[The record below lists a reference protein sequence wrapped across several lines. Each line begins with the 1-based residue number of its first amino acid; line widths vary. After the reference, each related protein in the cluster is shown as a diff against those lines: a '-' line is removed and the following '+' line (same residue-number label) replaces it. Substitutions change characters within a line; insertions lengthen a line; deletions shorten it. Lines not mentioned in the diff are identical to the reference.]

1 MTGRVTPH
9 QLAQALGL
17 PPPTDEQAAVI
28 AAPPGPTLV
37 VAGAGAGKTETMAA
51 RVVWMVANGLV
62 LPDEV
67 LGLTF
72 TRKAAQQLTARI
84 RTRLARLAGAPL
96 LRELDPSGRLR
107 AQLTGAEPEIS
118 TYHSYAGRL
127 LTEHG
132 LLLPVEPSAALLTV
146 TQLWQLAHQ
155 VVRAWDGDLETDRTP
170 VSVTEAVLALSGQ
183 LAEHLVEPEELAEAH
198 TELAKLVHT
207 LPPGPRQRGG
217 PSQTLLNIVQ
227 VQRERVALLPL
238 VQQLSE
244 ALRRRG
250 ALDFGAQMSLA
261 ARLAAEHPE
270 VAAAERARFRL
281 VLLDEYQDTGH
292 AQRVL
297 LSALFGGAPGDV
309 RPGTDDSRG
318 EDDDRPHAD
327 VSSGSQWVARADGPG
342 SVGESLTSGAANPNA
357 PGSPSSPTGGSGDS
371 ADGATPGESN
381 PAVRDPQS
389 SHAEEFRLDVR
400 PSGAP
405 HDAVRD
411 DDGPSAD
418 TPAVQPD
425 PSIPQRPSSAAGAPD
440 PVADRPSSSAA
451 ALDGIVDQAAPARR
465 APHSAAGS
473 NRLSQSGPLS
483 AAEDSVQSAPQRVG
497 VDDREGQA
505 RFDGAHDPHA
515 VARRADQHSHE
526 TQRLAVTAVGD
537 PMQSIYGW
545 RGASAANLPRFATD
559 FPSAPGVPAPTLSLL
574 TSWRNPPEA
583 LALANLVAEPLRRK
597 ATEGGGV
604 TVDALRAKPGAGP
617 GVVALALTG
626 TVADER
632 EWVAE
637 RIAAEWAA
645 RRAAGQQPPTS
656 AVLVRRNADAAP
668 LAEALR
674 AQGLPVEI
682 VGLGGLLATPEVAD
696 VVATLRLI
704 AEPGSGSAAMRVL
717 TGARWR
723 IGVADIAA
731 LARRARD
738 LSIRRPGAESPAE
751 IGDGA
756 ALDEALREV
765 APEPAEQAGL
775 ADAIADPGPPERY
788 SPSGFARIEALGREL
803 AALRERSGQP
813 LAELVADVE
822 RTIGV
827 GVETQTRRAMAGTGA
842 GREHLD
848 AFAEVVAG
856 YAAETGA
863 SLGGLLAFLAAAEEV
878 ENGLEPGEVEVAK
891 DRVQVLTVHAA
902 KGLEWEIVAVPH
914 VVDGVFPSKVG
925 SGTWLGALAELPT
938 SLRGDRQ
945 QDDAAE
951 GVPVL
956 ELSDLYDRADLDRAI
971 KAHKEALE
979 RRRID
984 EERRLFYVA
993 LTRTE
998 RVLLVSAHYW
1008 AETGSTPK
1016 GPSDFLL
1023 ELKAA
1028 HEDPASPAHD
1038 VLTID
1043 RWDDPPAADA
1053 VNPFTDNPATAEW
1066 PRDPLGPR
1074 RDPIEQGAALVRA
1087 ALADL
1092 RARPAESGRPP
1103 GVAARNRSA
1112 GSVRAEMPPGDSPGF
1127 ADEPG
1132 HHTPA
1137 GGSGSAAGPA
1147 NGAFEQPQ
1155 FPDDSA
1161 YYPPEMPG
1169 SEGGSGNYPPEDAP
1183 GSVGEPGHELPVGGS
1198 GFADGSVHHRPGDG
1212 PGSVHGA
1219 TSNASR
1225 DESDSAEESA
1235 YHRPGRPGSADGSGY
1250 YPPED
1255 RRGSLDE
1262 PGYNPPAD
1270 EPSFADDSNYYPP
1283 DDEYPPDDFAD
1294 EFEFTSIEYADPY
1307 ADIEPYFGTAPDPV
1321 EEYLSAD
1328 EPAFGATGFAP
1339 PPPED
1344 LYRPEH
1350 THPVSDPDDPEGW
1363 AADVDALLAEHH
1375 AAAVTDEVVEL
1386 PGQIAATALVELRA
1400 DPAKLAARLRRP
1412 LPYPPNPL
1420 ARRGTAFHAW
1430 VQRWFGS
1437 TRLLGLDELPGAA
1450 DGGAADAS
1458 LDAELSAMQEA
1469 FLNSRWA
1476 DRSPIE
1482 VEIPFET
1489 SIAGTVIRGRMD
1501 AVFAEPGGRWI
1512 VVDWKTGA
1520 EPSAAEEPAVAMQ
1533 LAVYRLAWARLMAA
1547 REGRPEH
1554 EMLPRIGAAFH
1565 YVRTGRTI
1573 APANLAGPDELA
1585 ELIRNAAP
1593 AGSPPAPA

>member
-1 MTGRVTPH
+1 MNGRVTPH

-132 LLLPVEPSAALLTV
+132 LLLPVEPSATLLTE

-155 VVRAWDGDLETDRTP
+155 VVRTWDGDLETERTP

-227 VQRERVALLPL
+227 VQQERVALLPL
-238 VQQLSE
+238 VHQLTE

-297 LSALFGGAPGDV
+297 LAALFGGAPDATPRHGPRDAHEVSRVPGGDSAPAAAHEAHVDSSV
-309 RPGTDDSRG
+309 RELWS
-318 EDDDRPHAD
+318 
-327 VSSGSQWVARADGPG
+327 
-342 SVGESLTSGAANPNA
+342 
-357 PGSPSSPTGGSGDS
+357 S
-371 ADGATPGESN
+371 ADGAFD
-381 PAVRDPQS
+381 PAAD
-389 SHAEEFRLDVR
+389 RLAQG
-400 PSGAP
+400 GAP
-405 HDAVRD
+405 HSIMGQRD
-411 DDGPSAD
+411 S
-418 TPAVQPD
+418 
-425 PSIPQRPSSAAGAPD
+425 
-440 PVADRPSSSAA
+440 DRPPHSTP
-451 ALDGIVDQAAPARR
+451 GVGAAPGDSAR
-465 APHSAAGS
+465 G
-473 NRLSQSGPLS
+473 
-483 AAEDSVQSAPQRVG
+483 VQSRRVDANEAMG
-497 VDDREGQA
+497 EGQPQFA
-505 RFDGAHDPHA
+505 GAHDPHA
-515 VARRADQHSHE
+515 APSRDQRSRPHDG
-526 TQRLAVTAVGD
+526 QRLAVTAVGD

-559 FPSAPGVPAPTLSLL
+559 FPTAPGVPAPTLALL

-597 ATEGGGV
+597 AIEGGGV
-604 TVDALRAKPGAGP
+604 TVDALRAKPDAGP
-617 GVVALALTG
+617 GEVALALTD
-626 TVADER
+626 TVAGER

-637 RIAAEWAA
+637 RIAAQWAA
-645 RRAAGQQPPTS
+645 RRAAQQQPPTS

-696 VVATLRLI
+696 IVATLRLV

-723 IGVADIAA
+723 VGVADIAA
-731 LARRARD
+731 LARRARS
-738 LSIRRPGAESPAE
+738 LSIRRPGSEAGAE
-751 IGDGA
+751 IADGA
-756 ALDEALREV
+756 TLDEALRDV

-775 ADAIADPGPPERY
+775 ADAIADPGPPGQY
-788 SPSGFARIEALGREL
+788 SAAGFARIEALGREL

-856 YAAETGA
+856 YAADTGA

-914 VVDGVFPSKVG
+914 VVEGVFPSKVG

-956 ELSDLYDRADLDRAI
+956 DLTDLYDRADLDRAI

-993 LTRTE
+993 VTRTE

-1023 ELKAA
+1023 ELKHA
-1028 HEDPASPAHD
+1028 HEDPGSPTYD
-1038 VLTID
+1038 VLAVD

-1066 PRDPLGPR
+1066 PRDPLSTR

-1087 ALADL
+1087 ALADQ
-1092 RARPAESGRPP
+1092 RARPAD
-1103 GVAARNRSA
+1103 A
-1112 GSVRAEMPPGDSPGF
+1112 GAG
-1127 ADEPG
+1127 AHQTTEP
-1132 HHTPA
+1132 
-1137 GGSGSAAGPA
+1137 
-1147 NGAFEQPQ
+1147 
-1155 FPDDSA
+1155 
-1161 YYPPEMPG
+1161 
-1169 SEGGSGNYPPEDAP
+1169 
-1183 GSVGEPGHELPVGGS
+1183 
-1198 GFADGSVHHRPGDG
+1198 
-1212 PGSVHGA
+1212 
-1219 TSNASR
+1219 
-1225 DESDSAEESA
+1225 
-1235 YHRPGRPGSADGSGY
+1235 
-1250 YPPED
+1250 
-1255 RRGSLDE
+1255 RR
-1262 PGYNPPAD
+1262 
-1270 EPSFADDSNYYPP
+1270 
-1283 DDEYPPDDFAD
+1283 
-1294 EFEFTSIEYADPY
+1294 
-1307 ADIEPYFGTAPDPV
+1307 
-1321 EEYLSAD
+1321 
-1328 EPAFGATGFAP
+1328 
-1339 PPPED
+1339 
-1344 LYRPEH
+1344 
-1350 THPVSDPDDPEGW
+1350 
-1363 AADVDALLAEHH
+1363 
-1375 AAAVTDEVVEL
+1375 
-1386 PGQIAATALVELRA
+1386 
-1400 DPAKLAARLRRP
+1400 
-1412 LPYPPNPL
+1412 
-1420 ARRGTAFHAW
+1420 
-1430 VQRWFGS
+1430 
-1437 TRLLGLDELPGAA
+1437 
-1450 DGGAADAS
+1450 
-1458 LDAELSAMQEA
+1458 
-1469 FLNSRWA
+1469 
-1476 DRSPIE
+1476 
-1482 VEIPFET
+1482 
-1489 SIAGTVIRGRMD
+1489 
-1501 AVFAEPGGRWI
+1501 
-1512 VVDWKTGA
+1512 
-1520 EPSAAEEPAVAMQ
+1520 
-1533 LAVYRLAWARLMAA
+1533 
-1547 REGRPEH
+1547 
-1554 EMLPRIGAAFH
+1554 
-1565 YVRTGRTI
+1565 
-1573 APANLAGPDELA
+1573 GPDE
-1585 ELIRNAAP
+1585 E
-1593 AGSPPAPA
+1593 GVV

>member
-1 MTGRVTPH
+1 MNARVTPH

-17 PPPTDEQAAVI
+17 PPPTGEQAAVI

-132 LLLPVEPSAALLTV
+132 LLLPVEPSATLLTQ

-155 VVRAWDGDLETDRTP
+155 VVRTWDGDLETERTP

-207 LPPGPRQRGG
+207 LPAGPRQRGG

-227 VQRERVALLPL
+227 VQQERVALLPL
-238 VQQLSE
+238 VHQLTE

-297 LSALFGGAPGDV
+297 LAALFGGAPDATPRHGPHDAHEV
-309 RPGTDDSRG
+309 SRVP
-318 EDDDRPHAD
+318 D
-327 VSSGSQWVARADGPG
+327 
-342 SVGESLTSGAANPNA
+342 
-357 PGSPSSPTGGSGDS
+357 GDS
-371 ADGATPGESN
+371 ALTAGRHSPRTQRAAHGRNVGDPLSDGTSSDSATGDASPDAAAPADSGERDGHSGTGEPSSATGETGPLSPGVGGDQLDVSTTARE
-381 PAVRDPQS
+381 PHDIVRDPATPIGGTSAPAAAREAHVGS
-389 SHAEEFRLDVR
+389 S
-400 PSGAP
+400 
-405 HDAVRD
+405 VRD
-411 DDGPSAD
+411 LWLSAD
-418 TPAVQPD
+418 GVFDPAAD
-425 PSIPQRPSSAAGAPD
+425 RSGSAAGPAAAADEAHVGSSVRDLWLSADGVFD
-440 PVADRPSSSAA
+440 PATDRLAQGGHAAHSVARQREPDRPPHSTP
-451 ALDGIVDQAAPARR
+451 GVGAAPGDSARGVQSRR
-465 APHSAAGS
+465 ADA
-473 NRLSQSGPLS
+473 N
-483 AAEDSVQSAPQRVG
+483 DTMV
-497 VDDREGQA
+497 EGQPQFA
-505 RFDGAHDPHA
+505 GAHDPHA
-515 VARRADQHSHE
+515 APGRDQRSRPHDG
-526 TQRLAVTAVGD
+526 QRLAVTAVGD

-559 FPSAPGVPAPTLSLL
+559 FPTAPGVPAPTLALL

-597 ATEGGGV
+597 AIEGGGV
-604 TVDALRAKPGAGP
+604 TVDALRAKPDAGP
-617 GVVALALTG
+617 GEVALALTE
-626 TVADER
+626 TVAGER

-637 RIAAEWAA
+637 RIAAQWAA
-645 RRAAGQQPPTS
+645 RRAAQQQPPTS

-696 VVATLRLI
+696 IVATLRLI

-723 IGVADIAA
+723 VGVADIAA

-738 LSIRRPGAESPAE
+738 LSIRRPGSEAGAE
-751 IGDGA
+751 IADGA
-756 ALDEALREV
+756 TLDEALRDV

-775 ADAIADPGPPERY
+775 ADAIADPGSPEQY
-788 SPSGFARIEALGREL
+788 SAAGFARIEALGREL

-856 YAAETGA
+856 YAADTGA

-914 VVDGVFPSKVG
+914 VVEGVFPSKVG

-956 ELSDLYDRADLDRAI
+956 DLTDLYDRADLDRAI

-1023 ELKAA
+1023 ELKHA
-1028 HEDPASPAHD
+1028 HEDTGSPAYD
-1038 VLTID
+1038 VLAID

-1066 PRDPLGPR
+1066 PRDPLSTR

-1092 RARPAESGRPP
+1092 RARPA
-1103 GVAARNRSA
+1103 
-1112 GSVRAEMPPGDSPGF
+1112 D
-1127 ADEPG
+1127 
-1132 HHTPA
+1132 
-1137 GGSGSAAGPA
+1137 AGPDTHETAEPRPVLDEEGLVPPEGEVSPREGEVPLWEGEVPPPVGKARAREKEVPPLEGEVSPA
-1147 NGAFEQPQ
+1147 NAEAPPSSDAEVLSADAQASPAAAEVPLGDAEASPADAEVLSADAEASPPNTEAAY
-1155 FPDDSA
+1155 PDD
-1161 YYPPEMPG
+1161 
-1169 SEGGSGNYPPEDAP
+1169 
-1183 GSVGEPGHELPVGGS
+1183 
-1198 GFADGSVHHRPGDG
+1198 
-1212 PGSVHGA
+1212 
-1219 TSNASR
+1219 
-1225 DESDSAEESA
+1225 
-1235 YHRPGRPGSADGSGY
+1235 
-1250 YPPED
+1250 
-1255 RRGSLDE
+1255 
-1262 PGYNPPAD
+1262 PA
-1270 EPSFADDSNYYPP
+1270 YYPP
-1283 DDEYPPDDFAD
+1283 DDEFPPDELADDFD
-1294 EFEFTSIEYADPY
+1294 FMTEYADPY
-1307 ADIEPYFGTAPDPV
+1307 ADIEPYFGAAPDPV

-1328 EPAFGATGFAP
+1328 DPVFAASGFAP
-1339 PPPED
+1339 PPPD
-1344 LYRPEH
+1344 DPYRLGH
-1350 THPVSDPDDPEGW
+1350 TQPAPDPDDPEGW
-1363 AADVDALLAEHH
+1363 AADVDALLAEHQ
-1375 AAAVTDEVVEL
+1375 AAAVAAAEVEL

-1450 DGGAADAS
+1450 DGAADAG
-1458 LDAELSAMQEA
+1458 LDAELTAMQEA

-1501 AVFAEPGGRWI
+1501 AVFAEPGGRWT

-1520 EPSAAEEPAVAMQ
+1520 EPGAAEEPAVAMQ

-1547 REGRPEH
+1547 REGRPEQ
-1554 EMLPRIGAAFH
+1554 EMLHRVGAAFH

-1573 APANLAGPDELA
+1573 APVNLAGPEELA

-1593 AGSPPAPA
+1593 AGSPPAPE

>member
-1 MTGRVTPH
+1 MTGGRVTPQ

-51 RVVWMVANGLV
+51 RVVWMVANRIV
-62 LPDEV
+62 RPDEV

-96 LRELDPSGRLR
+96 LRELDPTGQLR
-107 AQLTGAEPEIS
+107 AELSGAEPEIS

-132 LLLPVEPSAALLTV
+132 LLLPVEPSATLLTE

-155 VVRAWDGDLETDRTP
+155 VVRTWDGDLDTDRTP

-183 LAEHLVEPEELAEAH
+183 LAEHLVEPEQLAEAH
-198 TELAKLVHT
+198 TELEKLVYT
-207 LPPGPRQRGG
+207 LPAGPRQRGG

-238 VQQLSE
+238 VHELSE

-297 LSALFGGAPGDV
+297 LAALFGGEQERATGSESRAGDFPIRPAAYGPDSDPPLPDVRVTRADTRDPDSPPRAGGSNMHSDQETRVARSERPGADGRDIAPLPVDPTALVAQRDPNFETGAASSFSDKRKVHSHPPPDTQLRQAGATNPDLSAPEPGRVMPYSAAEGRLSISPLGNAAPSRGDTQDLPFGSSVGDV
-309 RPGTDDSRG
+309 QSRG
-318 EDDDRPHAD
+318 GDAHDLPF
-327 VSSGSQWVARADGPG
+327 GS
-342 SVGESLTSGAANPNA
+342 SVGDVQSRGGDAHDLPF
-357 PGSPSSPTGGSGDS
+357 GSSVGDVQSRGGDAHFDPPTRE
-371 ADGATPGESN
+371 GES
-381 PAVRDPQS
+381 
-389 SHAEEFRLDVR
+389 
-400 PSGAP
+400 
-405 HDAVRD
+405 
-411 DDGPSAD
+411 
-418 TPAVQPD
+418 
-425 PSIPQRPSSAAGAPD
+425 QRAGAHD
-440 PVADRPSSSAA
+440 
-451 ALDGIVDQAAPARR
+451 ARR
-465 APHSAAGS
+465 AHPTRDAPSSRIGSDARPPDPGAA
-473 NRLSQSGPLS
+473 R
-483 AAEDSVQSAPQRVG
+483 
-497 VDDREGQA
+497 
-505 RFDGAHDPHA
+505 
-515 VARRADQHSHE
+515 
-526 TQRLAVTAVGD
+526 RLAVTAVGD

-545 RGASAANLPRFATD
+545 RGASAANLPRFASD
-559 FPSAPGVPAPTLSLL
+559 FPSAPGVPAPTLALL

-597 ATEGGGV
+597 AIEGGGV
-604 TVDALRAKPGAGP
+604 TVDALRAKPDAGP
-617 GVVALALTG
+617 GVVALALTE
-626 TVADER
+626 TVAAER

-645 RRAAGQQPPTS
+645 RRADQQPPPTS

-696 VVATLRLI
+696 IVATLRLI
-704 AEPGSGSAAMRVL
+704 AEPGSGTAAMRVL

-738 LSIRRPGAESPAE
+738 LSIRRPGSDTPAE
-751 IGDGA
+751 IADRA

-775 ADAIADPGPPERY
+775 ADAIADPGPAEQY
-788 SPSGFARIEALGREL
+788 SEAGFARIEALAREL

-856 YAAETGA
+856 YAADTGA

-914 VVDGVFPSKVG
+914 VVEGVFPSKVG

-938 SLRGDRQ
+938 SLRGDRR

-956 ELSDLYDRADLDRAI
+956 DLSDLYDRSDLDRAI

-998 RVLLVSAHYW
+998 RVLLVSAHHW
-1008 AETGSTPK
+1008 AETGSSPK

-1023 ELKAA
+1023 ELKRAN
-1028 HEDPASPAHD
+1028 EDPDSPAHD
-1038 VLTID
+1038 VLSID
-1043 RWDDPPAADA
+1043 RWDDPPAPDA

-1066 PRDPLGPR
+1066 PRDPLSTR
-1074 RDPIEQGAALVRA
+1074 RDPIEQGAALVHA

-1092 RARPAESGRPP
+1092 RAHPT
-1103 GVAARNRSA
+1103 AAHHGA
-1112 GSVRAEMPPGDSPGF
+1112 DSPG
-1127 ADEPG
+1127 
-1132 HHTPA
+1132 
-1137 GGSGSAAGPA
+1137 
-1147 NGAFEQPQ
+1147 
-1155 FPDDSA
+1155 
-1161 YYPPEMPG
+1161 
-1169 SEGGSGNYPPEDAP
+1169 
-1183 GSVGEPGHELPVGGS
+1183 
-1198 GFADGSVHHRPGDG
+1198 
-1212 PGSVHGA
+1212 
-1219 TSNASR
+1219 
-1225 DESDSAEESA
+1225 
-1235 YHRPGRPGSADGSGY
+1235 GR
-1250 YPPED
+1250 ED
-1255 RRGSLDE
+1255 RIAKSLRGGD
-1262 PGYNPPAD
+1262 
-1270 EPSFADDSNYYPP
+1270 YYPP
-1283 DDEYPPDDFAD
+1283 DDELPPDPLDEFAD
-1294 EFEFTSIEYADPY
+1294 PPDFDYTAIEYADPY
-1307 ADIEPYFGTAPDPV
+1307 ADLEPYYGPAPDPV

-1328 EPAFGATGFAP
+1328 EPAFATGFAP

-1344 LYRPEH
+1344 AYPLERAHRAP
-1350 THPVSDPDDPEGW
+1350 DPDDPEGW

-1375 AAAVTDEVVEL
+1375 AAAAAAESVEL

-1430 VQRWFGS
+1430 VQRWFSS

-1450 DGGAADAS
+1450 DGAADTG
-1458 LDAELSAMQEA
+1458 LDAELTAMQEA
-1469 FLNSRWA
+1469 FLNSPWA
-1476 DRSPIE
+1476 NRSPIE

-1520 EPSAAEEPAVAMQ
+1520 EPSPTEEPAVAMQ
-1533 LAVYRLAWARLMAA
+1533 LAVYRLAWARLTAA
-1547 REGRPEH
+1547 REGRSEQ

-1573 APANLAGPDELA
+1573 APATLAGPAELA

-1593 AGSPPAPA
+1593 VDSPPATG

>member
-1 MTGRVTPH
+1 MVGEPDAPSASVFAREPHDIVHRAETPTSSTPERAGAH
-9 QLAQALGL
+9 EPHNDASTRDLWASPHRALDPADDRLAQG
-17 PPPTDEQAAVI
+17 
-28 AAPPGPTLV
+28 
-37 VAGAGAGKTETMAA
+37 
-51 RVVWMVANGLV
+51 
-62 LPDEV
+62 
-67 LGLTF
+67 
-72 TRKAAQQLTARI
+72 
-84 RTRLARLAGAPL
+84 
-96 LRELDPSGRLR
+96 
-107 AQLTGAEPEIS
+107 
-118 TYHSYAGRL
+118 
-127 LTEHG
+127 
-132 LLLPVEPSAALLTV
+132 
-146 TQLWQLAHQ
+146 
-155 VVRAWDGDLETDRTP
+155 
-170 VSVTEAVLALSGQ
+170 
-183 LAEHLVEPEELAEAH
+183 
-198 TELAKLVHT
+198 
-207 LPPGPRQRGG
+207 
-217 PSQTLLNIVQ
+217 
-227 VQRERVALLPL
+227 
-238 VQQLSE
+238 
-244 ALRRRG
+244 
-250 ALDFGAQMSLA
+250 
-261 ARLAAEHPE
+261 
-270 VAAAERARFRL
+270 
-281 VLLDEYQDTGH
+281 
-292 AQRVL
+292 
-297 LSALFGGAPGDV
+297 GGAPQ
-309 RPGTDDSRG
+309 SG
-318 EDDDRPHAD
+318 EAERVPDRLPD
-327 VSSGSQWVARADGPG
+327 NGF
-342 SVGESLTSGAANPNA
+342 
-357 PGSPSSPTGGSGDS
+357 SPTAAARPGDS
-371 ADGATPGESN
+371 AQGMPR
-381 PAVRDPQS
+381 V
-389 SHAEEFRLDVR
+389 
-400 PSGAP
+400 
-405 HDAVRD
+405 DAM
-411 DDGPSAD
+411 SAGK
-418 TPAVQPD
+418 P
-425 PSIPQRPSSAAGAPD
+425 
-440 PVADRPSSSAA
+440 
-451 ALDGIVDQAAPARR
+451 
-465 APHSAAGS
+465 
-473 NRLSQSGPLS
+473 
-483 AAEDSVQSAPQRVG
+483 
-497 VDDREGQA
+497 
-505 RFDGAHDPHA
+505 RFAGAHDPHA
-515 VARRADQHSHE
+515 APGRRDQRSRPHDA
-526 TQRLAVTAVGD
+526 QRLAVTAVGD

-559 FPSAPGVPAPTLSLL
+559 FPSAPGVPAPTLALL

-597 ATEGGGV
+597 AIEGGGV
-604 TVDALRAKPGAGP
+604 TVDALRAKPDAGP
-617 GVVALALTG
+617 GVVALALTD
-626 TVADER
+626 TVAAER
-632 EWVAE
+632 DWMAE

-645 RRAAGQQPPTS
+645 RHAAQQQPPTS

-696 VVATLRLI
+696 IVATLRLI

-731 LARRARD
+731 LNRRAGN
-738 LSIRRPGAESPAE
+738 LSIRRPGSRSPAE
-751 IGDGA
+751 IADGA

-765 APEPAEQAGL
+765 APEPTEQAGL
-775 ADAIADPGPPERY
+775 ADAIADPGPPEQY
-788 SPSGFARIEALGREL
+788 SSAGFARIEALGREL

-856 YAAETGA
+856 YAADTGA

-914 VVDGVFPSKVG
+914 VVEGVFPSKVG

-956 ELSDLYDRADLDRAI
+956 DLTDLYDRADLDRAI
-971 KAHKEALE
+971 KAHKQALE

-998 RVLLVSAHYW
+998 RVLLVSAHHW
-1008 AETGSTPK
+1008 AETGSSPK

-1023 ELKAA
+1023 ELKHA
-1028 HEDPASPAHD
+1028 HREPGSPAYD
-1038 VLTID
+1038 LLTID

-1066 PRDPLGPR
+1066 PRDPLSTR

-1092 RARPAESGRPP
+1092 RARPAEHRGPVAPDTGTGRGAGSGRADPRARPADAERRGPDASGTFARSVGYDRSEVAPP
-1103 GVAARNRSA
+1103 PDD
-1112 GSVRAEMPPGDSPGF
+1112 EPDF
-1127 ADEPG
+1127 ADEP
-1132 HHTPA
+1132 
-1137 GGSGSAAGPA
+1137 
-1147 NGAFEQPQ
+1147 F
-1155 FPDDSA
+1155 
-1161 YYPPEMPG
+1161 
-1169 SEGGSGNYPPEDAP
+1169 
-1183 GSVGEPGHELPVGGS
+1183 
-1198 GFADGSVHHRPGDG
+1198 
-1212 PGSVHGA
+1212 
-1219 TSNASR
+1219 
-1225 DESDSAEESA
+1225 
-1235 YHRPGRPGSADGSGY
+1235 
-1250 YPPED
+1250 
-1255 RRGSLDE
+1255 
-1262 PGYNPPAD
+1262 
-1270 EPSFADDSNYYPP
+1270 YYPP
-1283 DDEYPPDDFAD
+1283 DDAYPPDEFAD
-1294 EFEFTSIEYADPY
+1294 DFEIIASEYADPY

-1321 EEYLSAD
+1321 EEYLSAG
-1328 EPAFGATGFAP
+1328 EPAFAATGFAP

-1344 LYRPEH
+1344 PYRPEH
-1350 THPVSDPDDPEGW
+1350 AQPAPDPDDPEGW
-1363 AADVDALLAEHH
+1363 AADVDALLAEHQ
-1375 AAAVTDEVVEL
+1375 AAEVAAEEVEL

-1400 DPAKLAARLRRP
+1400 DPARLAARLRRP

-1450 DGGAADAS
+1450 DSGAADAG
-1458 LDAELSAMQEA
+1458 LDAELTAMQEA
-1469 FLNSRWA
+1469 FMNSRWA

-1501 AVFAEPGGRWI
+1501 AVFAEPGGRWT

-1554 EMLPRIGAAFH
+1554 EMLDRVGAAFH

-1573 APANLAGPDELA
+1573 APVNLAGPEELA

-1593 AGSPPAPA
+1593 AGSPPAPER

>member
-1 MTGRVTPH
+1 MSGGQVTPH

-17 PPPTDEQAAVI
+17 PQPTDEQAAVI

-51 RVVWMVANGLV
+51 RVVWMVANRIV
-62 LPDEV
+62 RPDEV

-72 TRKAAQQLTARI
+72 TRKAAQQLTTRI

-96 LRELDPSGRLR
+96 LRELDPTGQLR
-107 AQLTGAEPEIS
+107 EELTGAEPEIS

-132 LLLPVEPSAALLTV
+132 LLLPVEPSATLLTE

-155 VVRAWDGDLETDRTP
+155 VVRTWDGDLDTDRTP

-198 TELAKLVHT
+198 TELEKLVYT
-207 LPPGPRQRGG
+207 LPAGPRQRGG
-217 PSQTLLNIVQ
+217 PSQTLLNIVH

-238 VQQLSE
+238 VHELSE

-297 LSALFGGAPGDV
+297 LAALFGGEYEHTTGPESKAGNASS
-309 RPGTDDSRG
+309 RPGAHGRNADALLP
-318 EDDDRPHAD
+318 DDRSTHAD
-327 VSSGSQWVARADGPG
+327 
-342 SVGESLTSGAANPNA
+342 T
-357 PGSPSSPTGGSGDS
+357 
-371 ADGATPGESN
+371 
-381 PAVRDPQS
+381 
-389 SHAEEFRLDVR
+389 
-400 PSGAP
+400 
-405 HDAVRD
+405 
-411 DDGPSAD
+411 
-418 TPAVQPD
+418 
-425 PSIPQRPSSAAGAPD
+425 GAPD
-440 PVADRPSSSAA
+440 SPPHASGDDMHFDPETRVARSERRGVDGREIGPLPVDLPQDTQPRQAGTTGREVGAAEPGGEKPYSAA
-451 ALDGIVDQAAPARR
+451 AMRVSVSPPENAA
-465 APHSAAGS
+465 
-473 NRLSQSGPLS
+473 QSGDPQGVSFGSLPGD
-483 AAEDSVQSAPQRVG
+483 AESRRGDAQDAHIDPSM
-497 VDDREGQA
+497 REGESQRA
-505 RFDGAHDPHA
+505 GAHDPRRVRPTRDASSSISGSHA
-515 VARRADQHSHE
+515 QSPGPDTPGAAR
-526 TQRLAVTAVGD
+526 RLAVTAVGD

-559 FPSAPGVPAPTLSLL
+559 FPSAPGVPAPTLALL
-574 TSWRNPPEA
+574 TSWRNPPQA

-597 ATEGGGV
+597 AIEGGGV
-604 TVDALRAKPGAGP
+604 TVDALRAKPDAGP
-617 GVVALALTG
+617 GVVALALTE
-626 TVADER
+626 TVAAER

-637 RIAAEWAA
+637 RIAAQWAA
-645 RRAAGQQPPTS
+645 RRADQQPPPTS

-696 VVATLRLI
+696 IVATLRLI
-704 AEPGSGSAAMRVL
+704 AEPGSGTAAMRVL

-738 LSIRRPGAESPAE
+738 LSIRRPGSDIPAE
-751 IGDGA
+751 IADRA
-756 ALDEALREV
+756 ALEEALREV

-775 ADAIADPGPPERY
+775 ADAIADPGPAEHY
-788 SPSGFARIEALGREL
+788 SEAGLARIEALGREL

-856 YAAETGA
+856 YAADTGA

-914 VVDGVFPSKVG
+914 VVEGVFPSKVG

-938 SLRGDRQ
+938 SLRGDRR

-956 ELSDLYDRADLDRAI
+956 DLGDLYDRADLDRAI

-998 RVLLVSAHYW
+998 RVLLVSSHHW
-1008 AETGSTPK
+1008 AETGSSPK

-1023 ELKAA
+1023 ELKRAN
-1028 HEDPASPAHD
+1028 EDPDSPAHD
-1038 VLTID
+1038 VLAID
-1043 RWDDPPAADA
+1043 RWDDPPAPDA

-1066 PRDPLGPR
+1066 PRDPLSIR

-1092 RARPAESGRPP
+1092 RAQPTTAQRDPNATGAADHRVAESTDDRGR
-1103 GVAARNRSA
+1103 VAE
-1112 GSVRAEMPPGDSPGF
+1112 SVRGGDDRLTESLGDEV
-1127 ADEPG
+1127 AD
-1132 HHTPA
+1132 TPA
-1137 GGSGSAAGPA
+1137 T
-1147 NGAFEQPQ
+1147 
-1155 FPDDSA
+1155 D
-1161 YYPPEMPG
+1161 
-1169 SEGGSGNYPPEDAP
+1169 
-1183 GSVGEPGHELPVGGS
+1183 H
-1198 GFADGSVHHRPGDG
+1198 
-1212 PGSVHGA
+1212 
-1219 TSNASR
+1219 
-1225 DESDSAEESA
+1225 
-1235 YHRPGRPGSADGSGY
+1235 
-1250 YPPED
+1250 
-1255 RRGSLDE
+1255 
-1262 PGYNPPAD
+1262 
-1270 EPSFADDSNYYPP
+1270 YPP
-1283 DDEYPPDDFAD
+1283 DDEFPPDPLDEFAD
-1294 EFEFTSIEYADPY
+1294 PPDFDYTAIEYADPY
-1307 ADIEPYFGTAPDPV
+1307 ADLEPYHGPAPDPV

-1328 EPAFGATGFAP
+1328 EPALATGFAP

-1344 LYRPEH
+1344 AYPLEQA
-1350 THPVSDPDDPEGW
+1350 HPAPDPDDPEGW
-1363 AADVDALLAEHH
+1363 AADVDALLAEHQ
-1375 AAAVTDEVVEL
+1375 AAAAIAEAVEL

-1430 VQRWFGS
+1430 VQRWFSS

-1450 DGGAADAS
+1450 DSAADTG
-1458 LDAELSAMQEA
+1458 LDAELTAMQEA
-1469 FLNSRWA
+1469 FLNSPWA

-1482 VEIPFET
+1482 VEVPFET

-1520 EPSAAEEPAVAMQ
+1520 EPGPAEEPAVAMQ
-1533 LAVYRLAWARLMAA
+1533 LAVYRLAWARLTAA
-1547 REGRPEH
+1547 REGCSEQ

-1573 APANLAGPDELA
+1573 APATLAGPAELA

-1593 AGSPPAPA
+1593 VDSPPASG

>member
-132 LLLPVEPSAALLTV
+132 LLLPVEPSATLLTV

-155 VVRAWDGDLETDRTP
+155 VVRTWDGDLETDRTP

-207 LPPGPRQRGG
+207 LPAGPRQRGG
-217 PSQTLLNIVQ
+217 PSQSLLNIVQ

-238 VQQLSE
+238 VQQLAE

-281 VLLDEYQDTGH
+281 ILLDEYQDTGH

-297 LSALFGGAPGDV
+297 LSALFGGAPGDATSQHGFPPQ
-309 RPGTDDSRG
+309 RHDTPPRTEGDPRG
-318 EDDDRPHAD
+318 EDDD
-327 VSSGSQWVARADGPG
+327 
-342 SVGESLTSGAANPNA
+342 
-357 PGSPSSPTGGSGDS
+357 SSPTGVSAGDALDS
-371 ADGATPGESN
+371 VADRPG
-381 PAVRDPQS
+381 
-389 SHAEEFRLDVR
+389 
-400 PSGAP
+400 
-405 HDAVRD
+405 
-411 DDGPSAD
+411 
-418 TPAVQPD
+418 
-425 PSIPQRPSSAAGAPD
+425 SSAAGALDRAAPGGREPRFAKAD
-440 PVADRPSSSAA
+440 SDRPPSGGPTSTADAPPGDSAQGA
-451 ALDGIVDQAAPARR
+451 RSASVDTKDTVEEE
-465 APHSAAGS
+465 HS
-473 NRLSQSGPLS
+473 
-483 AAEDSVQSAPQRVG
+483 
-497 VDDREGQA
+497 
-505 RFDGAHDPHA
+505 RFSGAHDPHVA
-515 VARRADQHSHE
+515 ARREDQRAHE

-583 LALANLVAEPLRRK
+583 LALANLVAEPLRRR
-597 ATEGGGV
+597 ASESGGV
-604 TVDALRAKPGAGP
+604 TVDALRAKPDAGP
-617 GVVALALTG
+617 GVVALALTA

-632 EWVAE
+632 SWMAE

-645 RRAAGQQPPTS
+645 RRAEGQQPPTS

-731 LARRARD
+731 LARRAKD
-738 LSIRRPGAESPAE
+738 LSIRRPGSEGPAE
-751 IGDGA
+751 IADGA
-756 ALDEALREV
+756 ALDDALREV

-775 ADAIADPGPPERY
+775 ADAIADPGPPEQY
-788 SPSGFARIEALGREL
+788 SSAGFARIEALGREL

-863 SLGGLLAFLAAAEEV
+863 SLGGLLAFLTAAEEV

-914 VVDGVFPSKVG
+914 VVEGVFPSKVG

-945 QDDAAE
+945 QEDAAE

-956 ELSDLYDRADLDRAI
+956 ELTDLYDRADLDRAI
-971 KAHKEALE
+971 KAHREALE

-1023 ELKAA
+1023 ELKHA
-1028 HEDPASPAHD
+1028 HQDPDSPAYD
-1038 VLTID
+1038 VLAID

-1053 VNPFTDNPATAEW
+1053 VNPFTDDPATAEW
-1066 PRDPLGPR
+1066 PRDPLGDR
-1074 RDPIEQGAALVRA
+1074 RGTIEQGAALVRA
-1087 ALADL
+1087 ALANL
-1092 RARPAESGRPP
+1092 RARPADGGHRGSQPP
-1103 GVAARNRSA
+1103 GAAAPSRSA
-1112 GSVRAEMPPGDSPGF
+1112 GAETPP
-1127 ADEPG
+1127 A
-1132 HHTPA
+1132 
-1137 GGSGSAAGPA
+1137 
-1147 NGAFEQPQ
+1147 
-1155 FPDDSA
+1155 
-1161 YYPPEMPG
+1161 
-1169 SEGGSGNYPPEDAP
+1169 
-1183 GSVGEPGHELPVGGS
+1183 
-1198 GFADGSVHHRPGDG
+1198 
-1212 PGSVHGA
+1212 
-1219 TSNASR
+1219 
-1225 DESDSAEESA
+1225 
-1235 YHRPGRPGSADGSGY
+1235 
-1250 YPPED
+1250 
-1255 RRGSLDE
+1255 
-1262 PGYNPPAD
+1262 PPAD
-1270 EPSFADDSNYYPP
+1270 EPEFRDESAYEPRGDRSGLVAAPGDRPRGDGSGFAEESGHYPPADEPWFADDTAHYPLDDDYPP
-1283 DDEYPPDDFAD
+1283 DDSGGD
-1294 EFEFTSIEYADPY
+1294 FTSIEYADPY
-1307 ADIEPYFGTAPDPV
+1307 ADIEPYFGSAPDPV

-1328 EPAFGATGFAP
+1328 EPAYAATGFAP
-1339 PPPED
+1339 PPPD
-1344 LYRPEH
+1344 DMYRPQD
-1350 THPVSDPDDPEGW
+1350 TGSAPDPGDPEGW

-1375 AAAVTDEVVEL
+1375 AAAATDEEVEL

-1450 DGGAADAS
+1450 DGGADAS
-1458 LDAELSAMQEA
+1458 LDAELTAMQEA

-1501 AVFAEPGGRWI
+1501 AVFAEPGGGWI

-1547 REGRPEH
+1547 REGRPEQ

-1573 APANLAGPDELA
+1573 APANLAGPEELA

-1593 AGSPPAPA
+1593 AGSPPAPE

>member
-132 LLLPVEPSAALLTV
+132 LLLPVEPSAALLTE

-155 VVRAWDGDLETDRTP
+155 VVRTWDGDLETERTP

-207 LPPGPRQRGG
+207 LPAGPRQRGG

-297 LSALFGGAPGDV
+297 LAALFGGAPEGASDRTSNV
-309 RPGTDDSRG
+309 SGGSASQG
-318 EDDDRPHAD
+318 EP
-327 VSSGSQWVARADGPG
+327 
-342 SVGESLTSGAANPNA
+342 
-357 PGSPSSPTGGSGDS
+357 GGSGGEWDALGGGAS
-371 ADGATPGESN
+371 AREPYGFGGSPDVSGGSASAGEPDGFGAEPDLMSGGAFEGQPQGGDRGLGRSTGSASVRDGAQEMRLEPSTGQPGASVDDARDAAADRLAQGSRA
-381 PAVRDPQS
+381 PQSRMGKRDPDQMLDNGS
-389 SHAEEFRLDVR
+389 SQAVDAPPGDAARGMRRVDTG
-400 PSGAP
+400 GA
-405 HDAVRD
+405 
-411 DDGPSAD
+411 G
-418 TPAVQPD
+418 QP
-425 PSIPQRPSSAAGAPD
+425 
-440 PVADRPSSSAA
+440 
-451 ALDGIVDQAAPARR
+451 
-465 APHSAAGS
+465 
-473 NRLSQSGPLS
+473 
-483 AAEDSVQSAPQRVG
+483 
-497 VDDREGQA
+497 
-505 RFDGAHDPHA
+505 RFAGAHDPHA
-515 VARRADQHSHE
+515 PAERRDQRSQPHDA
-526 TQRLAVTAVGD
+526 QRLAVTAVGD

-559 FPSAPGVPAPTLSLL
+559 FPTAPGVPAPTLALL

-583 LALANLVAEPLRRK
+583 LALANSVAEPLRRK
-597 ATEGGGV
+597 AIEGGGV
-604 TVDALRAKPGAGP
+604 TVDALRAKPEAGP
-617 GVVALALTG
+617 GVVALASTD
-626 TVADER
+626 TVAAER
-632 EWVAE
+632 DWVAE

-645 RRAAGQQPPTS
+645 RRAAQQPPPTS

-696 VVATLRLI
+696 IVATLRLI

-731 LARRARD
+731 LNRRARD
-738 LSIRRPGAESPAE
+738 LSIRRPGSQGPAE
-751 IGDGA
+751 IADGA

-775 ADAIADPGPPERY
+775 ADAIADPGPPDQY
-788 SPSGFARIEALGREL
+788 SSAGFARIEALGREL
-803 AALRERSGQP
+803 SALRERSGQP

-856 YAAETGA
+856 YAADTGA

-914 VVDGVFPSKVG
+914 VVEGVFPSKVG

-956 ELSDLYDRADLDRAI
+956 DLTDLYDRADLDRAI

-998 RVLLVSAHYW
+998 RVLLVSAHHW
-1008 AETGSTPK
+1008 AETGSSPK

-1023 ELKAA
+1023 ELKRA
-1028 HEDPASPAHD
+1028 HEDPRSPAHD

-1066 PRDPLGPR
+1066 PRDPLSTR

-1087 ALADL
+1087 ALAEL
-1092 RARPAESGRPP
+1092 RARPADAGRHGPDASGAAPDRGAGPGRADPGADPAGVERHGPDVRRTAPNRDSAFGDVDSRAHHADADADADAGHCGLDVPGAVPDGGAGPGRADSHARPADAGQGDPDSSETSPGRAVGSGRADAADAGLSDPDAP
-1103 GVAARNRSA
+1103 GIVSDRSA
-1112 GSVRAEMPPGDSPGF
+1112 GPDRAEMAPPPP
-1127 ADEPG
+1127 DEPDLM
-1132 HHTPA
+1132 
-1137 GGSGSAAGPA
+1137 
-1147 NGAFEQPQ
+1147 FE
-1155 FPDDSA
+1155 PD
-1161 YYPPEMPG
+1161 
-1169 SEGGSGNYPPEDAP
+1169 
-1183 GSVGEPGHELPVGGS
+1183 
-1198 GFADGSVHHRPGDG
+1198 
-1212 PGSVHGA
+1212 
-1219 TSNASR
+1219 
-1225 DESDSAEESA
+1225 
-1235 YHRPGRPGSADGSGY
+1235 
-1250 YPPED
+1250 
-1255 RRGSLDE
+1255 
-1262 PGYNPPAD
+1262 
-1270 EPSFADDSNYYPP
+1270 YYPP
-1283 DDEYPPDDFAD
+1283 DNEYPPDEFAD
-1294 EFEFTSIEYADPY
+1294 DFEVVATEYADPY

-1321 EEYLSAD
+1321 EEYLSAG
-1328 EPAFGATGFAP
+1328 EPAFAATGFAP

-1344 LYRPEH
+1344 RFRPEH
-1350 THPVSDPDDPEGW
+1350 TQPAPVPGDPEGW
-1363 AADVDALLAEHH
+1363 AADVDALLAEHR
-1375 AAAVTDEVVEL
+1375 AAAVAAEEVEL

-1400 DPAKLAARLRRP
+1400 DPARLAARLRRP

-1450 DGGAADAS
+1450 DSGAADAG
-1458 LDAELSAMQEA
+1458 LDAELTAMQEA

-1501 AVFAEPGGRWI
+1501 AVFAEPGGRWT

-1520 EPSAAEEPAVAMQ
+1520 EPSAAEEAAVAMQ

-1554 EMLPRIGAAFH
+1554 EMLDRIGAAFH

-1573 APANLAGPDELA
+1573 APVNLAGPEELA
-1585 ELIRNAAP
+1585 ELIRNVAP
-1593 AGSPPAPA
+1593 AGSPPAPE